1 LKIIIIKQYGSP
13 ALQKH
18 YLDKVEDFLK
28 GQLKKDDL
36 EEELRPLAE
45 DLKNEIKKTMSEF
58 KKMLPKG
65 KQADKIVKSLE
76 NIEVNNIRSYLVKSF
91 STFTNPNYVP
101 DEKIYNDAVS
111 WVADNIVRKNKDLR
125 ELARKD
131 FAAKICR

>member
-1 LKIIIIKQYGSP
+1 
-13 ALQKH
+13 
-18 YLDKVEDFLK
+18 
-28 GQLKKDDL
+28 
-36 EEELRPLAE
+36 
-45 DLKNEIKKTMSEF
+45 MSEF

-111 WVADNIVRKNKDLR
+111 WVADNIVRKNKDLF
-125 ELARKD
+125 ELISSEKIKIDQITKYPLEDVAQAHTDIENRKTTGSV
-131 FAAKICR
+131 ILEI

>member
-1 LKIIIIKQYGSP
+1 LKIIIIKQNGSP

-28 GQLKKDDL
+28 GQLKREDL
-36 EEELRPLAE
+36 EDELRPLAE

-76 NIEVNNIRSYLVKSF
+76 NIEVNNYKKLF
-91 STFTNPNYVP
+91 S
-101 DEKIYNDAVS
+101 KIFFY
-111 WVADNIVRKNKDLR
+111 
-125 ELARKD
+125 
-131 FAAKICR
+131 FY